1 MHLYSCY
8 KNRNLNL
15 HGLINNKYFSD
26 KFLILK
32 FLCSELE
39 QFYSSSSSSSEKSFF
54 HVQVRVLQNSR
65 VFSSSRSSLSLQPF
79 PVLGLERVCPRK
91 VCPWPWPRIFFVY
104 LASSLVSLIK
114 PVLSSI
120 ILFFSSAARSSFL
133 WNSLRSAITRTLLRR
148 MLSNT
153 KYWTSTCH

>member
-1 MHLYSCY
+1 MHLCSCY
-8 KNRNLNL
+8 EYRNLNL

-39 QFYSSSSSSSEKSFF
+39 LEQFYSSSSSSSKKSFF
-54 HVQVRVLQNSR
+54 RVQVRVRENIR
-65 VFSSSRSSLSLQPF
+65 VFSSSRSSSSLQPF

-91 VCPWPWPRIFFVY
+91 VRPWPWPRIFFVF
-104 LASSLVSLIK
+104 LASSLVSETK

-133 WNSLRSAITRTLLRR
+133 WNSPRSAITRTLLRR

-153 KYWTSTCH
+153 KY